1 MQLTAAVI
9 NAGLGDLSIGL
20 EMAGFHVI
28 AAFDAD
34 EKALDVHSRNLSTEL
49 YHLALEEIEAEA
61 FPKVDLIAAHIHQ
74 QSYSRAGLIRTEER
88 EPALHKITRILEQSR
103 PRAYFLLANAAL
115 TRSEYFRYFLEDSS
129 RIAYEIVWKNVDV
142 AQLTGF
148 PVNERM
154 VCIVGIA
161 RGAEGIFQF
170 PEPSADT
177 IIPWDAFFQY
187 DVVVDSWYYRINQA
201 RSLQFAEGQPLLCW
215 KEQGY
220 LPADVIQWNFMKIPL
235 VRGVDGYR
243 KITHREI
250 ATLKGFPGDY
260 YLSEKD
266 RQWLY
271 KKLMYS
277 GNVIVI
283 KQITGMLNYALTSN
297 PWRNQQKG
305 REETIANLFGIYFER
320 VLHENKNETVR
331 IEREFRKDDA
341 VVDFAVCKGEEQYY
355 FEIKFYSSHLSL
367 NTRINTA
374 CEQLAK
380 QHLDGATI
388 LIVTNIVPEV
398 IKEQCIS
405 RYNVEI
411 WDVTN
416 LLWLFAD
423 YDDLKN
429 ELIALLNYSVEG
441 IDPIAPGTII
451 SATDIQEPEK
461 EQSLKERLLQIAPGT
476 EHFSEYESVCV
487 DILKYVLGQYLTLW
501 RVQEKSNDGLY
512 RFDLCCKIKND
523 VNHDFFDTIRN
534 YFNTKYMVFE
544 FKNYSKKITQKE
556 IYTTEKYLYEK
567 ALRKVAVIISRNGA
581 DDHALQA
588 ARGCLRETGK
598 LILCLSD
605 NSLMQMID
613 IKENGEQVPADFLE
627 EMLDNILLHLEK

>member
-34 EKALDVHSRNLSTEL
+34 EKALDVHSRNLNTEL
-49 YHLALEEIEAEA
+49 CHLALEDIEVEA
-61 FPKVDLIAAHIHQ
+61 FPKVDLLAAHIHQ
-74 QSYSRAGLIRTEER
+74 QSFSRAGSIRTVEK
-88 EPALHKITRILEQSR
+88 EPALHKITRILDQTR
-103 PRAYFLLANAAL
+103 PQAFFLLANAAL
-115 TRSEYFRYFLEDSS
+115 TRSEYFRYFLDDSA
-129 RIAYEIVWKNVDV
+129 RIAYEITWKNVDV

-154 VCIVGIA
+154 VCIVGVA
-161 RGAEGIFQF
+161 RDAEGIFQF
-170 PEPSADT
+170 PEPCADT
-177 IIPWDAFFQY
+177 IIPWDVFFQY
-187 DVVVDSWYYRINQA
+187 DVVVDPWYYRINQT

-215 KEQGY
+215 KGQGY
-220 LPADVIQWNFMKIPL
+220 LPADIIQWNFMKIPL
-235 VRGVDGYR
+235 VRGADGYR

-283 KQITGMLNYALTSN
+283 KQIAGMLNYALTSN
-297 PWRNQQKG
+297 SWRYQQKG
-305 REETIANLFGIYFER
+305 REDTLVTLLAKYLGRIINTNANEAVSVKYGINKSGFDIAISKG
-320 VLHENKNETVR
+320 
-331 IEREFRKDDA
+331 DDR
-341 VVDFAVCKGEEQYY
+341 YY
-355 FEIKFYSSHLSL
+355 FETKYYSSHFSL
-367 NTRINTA
+367 NTKIKTA

-380 QHLDGATI
+380 QNLDGTAI
-388 LIVTNIVPEV
+388 LVVTNIVPEA
-398 IKEQCIS
+398 IKEQYIS

-411 WDVTN
+411 WDVKN

-423 YDDLKN
+423 HDDLKN
-429 ELIALLNYSVEG
+429 ELIALLNFSVDG
-441 IDPIAPGTII
+441 IDPIAPSTII
-451 SATDIQEPEK
+451 SVANIQEPEK

-476 EHFSEYESVCV
+476 EHFPEYESVCV

-534 YFNTKYMVFE
+534 YFNTKYIVFE

-613 IKENGEQVPADFLE
+613 IKENGEQIPADFLE

>member
-20 EMAGFHVI
+20 EMAGFHVV

-34 EKALDVHSRNLSTEL
+34 EKALDVHSRNLSTKL
-49 YHLALEEIEAEA
+49 YPRSLEEIEVEA
-61 FPKVDLIAAHIHQ
+61 FPNVDLLAAHIHQ
-74 QSYSRAGLIRTEER
+74 QSFSRVGFKRYEEN

-103 PRAYFLLANAAL
+103 PRAFFLLANAAL
-115 TRSEYFRYFLEDSS
+115 TRSDWFRCFLEETSQ
-129 RIAYEIVWKNVDV
+129 IAYEIVWKNADV

-154 VCIVGIA
+154 SCIIGIA
-161 RGAEGIFQF
+161 KDAEGIFQF
-170 PEPSADT
+170 PEHSADT
-177 IIPWDAFFQY
+177 IIPLSVFFQY
-187 DVVVDSWYYRINQA
+187 DVVVDPWYYRINQA
-201 RSLQFAEGQPLLCW
+201 QSLQFAEGQPLLCW
-215 KEQGY
+215 KNQSY
-220 LPADVIQWNFMKIPL
+220 LPVDVIQWNFMKIPL
-235 VRGVDGYR
+235 VRDVDGYR

-250 ATLKGFPGDY
+250 ATLKGFPGEY

-283 KQITGMLNYALTSN
+283 KQIAGMLNYALTSN
-297 PWRNQQKG
+297 PWRYQQKG
-305 REETIANLFGIYFER
+305 REETLVALLVNYLGR
-320 VLHENKNETVR
+320 VLNADANETAT
-331 IEREFRKDDA
+331 IEYGNKSNIDIA
-341 VVDFAVCKGEEQYY
+341 ASKGDNHYY
-355 FEIKFYSSHLSL
+355 FEIKYYSSHSSL
-367 NTRINTA
+367 NTKINTA

-380 QHLDGATI
+380 QKLDGTTI
-388 LIVTNIVPEV
+388 LVVTNIVPEV
-398 IKEQCIS
+398 LKEQSIS
-405 RYNVEI
+405 QYNVEV
-411 WDVTN
+411 WDVKN

-423 YDDLKN
+423 HDDLKN
-429 ELIALLNYSVEG
+429 ELIALLNFSVEG
-441 IDPIAPGTII
+441 IDPIAPSTII
-451 SATDIQEPEK
+451 LTEEIKEPEK
-461 EQSLKERLLQIAPGT
+461 EQSLKERLLQITPGP
-476 EHFSEYESVCV
+476 EHFSEYESVCI

-523 VNHDFFDTIRN
+523 VTHDFFDTIRN
-534 YFNTKYMVFE
+534 YFNTKYIVFE

-567 ALRKVAVIISRNGA
+567 ALRKVAIIISRNGA

-588 ARGCLRETGK
+588 ARGCLRENGK

-613 IKENGEQVPADFLE
+613 IKESDEPIPAIFLE
-627 EMLDNILLHLEK
+627 EMLDNTLLHLEK